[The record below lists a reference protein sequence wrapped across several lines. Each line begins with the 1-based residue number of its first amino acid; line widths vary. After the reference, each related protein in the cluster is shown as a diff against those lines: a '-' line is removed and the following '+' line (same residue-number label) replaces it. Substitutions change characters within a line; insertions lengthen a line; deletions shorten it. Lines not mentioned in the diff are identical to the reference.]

1 MTNDKLNLTAISPS
15 DLATLFSR
23 SLRRPVTEQQ
33 VRDIAEA
40 GNILSDTDTINL
52 IVLLCQLGLT
62 RFKLFAINAFRRK
75 KGVNF
80 SMESD
85 YGKTLYD

>member
-1 MTNDKLNLTAISPS
+1 MANEKLNISALSPS

-40 GNILSDTDTINL
+40 GNLLSEQDSINL
-52 IVLLCQLGLT
+52 IEYTAYAAQE
-62 RFKLFAINAFRRK
+62 
-75 KGVNF
+75 VNF
-80 SMESD
+80 
-85 YGKTLYD
+85 GNTN

>member
-1 MTNDKLNLTAISPS
+1 MSNEKLNIAAISPG

-40 GNILSDTDTINL
+40 GNLLIETDTINL
-52 IVLLCQLGLT
+52 IEYTAYLAGEVNYANT
-62 RFKLFAINAFRRK
+62 R
-75 KGVNF
+75 
-80 SMESD
+80 
-85 YGKTLYD
+85 

>member
-1 MTNDKLNLTAISPS
+1 LAQDKLNISALSPG

-40 GNILSDTDTINL
+40 GNLLSESDSINL
-52 IVLLCQLGLT
+52 IEYTAYVAGEIT
-62 RFKLFAINAFRRK
+62 FANT
-75 KGVNF
+75 N
-80 SMESD
+80 
-85 YGKTLYD
+85 

>member
-52 IVLLCQLGLT
+52 IEYTAYLAGE
-62 RFKLFAINAFRRK
+62 
-75 KGVNF
+75 VNF
-80 SMESD
+80 AN
-85 YGKTLYD
+85 TR

>member
-1 MTNDKLNLTAISPS
+1 MAQDKLNISALSPG

-40 GNILSDTDTINL
+40 GNLLSESDSINL
-52 IVLLCQLGLT
+52 IEYTGYVAGEIT
-62 RFKLFAINAFRRK
+62 FASTN
-75 KGVNF
+75 
-80 SMESD
+80 
-85 YGKTLYD
+85 

>member
-40 GNILSDTDTINL
+40 GNILTETDTINL
-52 IVLLCQLGLT
+52 IEYTAYLAGE
-62 RFKLFAINAFRRK
+62 
-75 KGVNF
+75 VNF
-80 SMESD
+80 AN
-85 YGKTLYD
+85 TR

>member
-1 MTNDKLNLTAISPS
+1 MAQDKLNISALSPC

-40 GNILSDTDTINL
+40 GNLLSEHDTLNL
-52 IVLLCQLGLT
+52 IEYTAYLAEQ
-62 RFKLFAINAFRRK
+62 
-75 KGVNF
+75 VN
-80 SMESD
+80 
-85 YGKTLYD
+85 YANTN

>member
-1 MTNDKLNLTAISPS
+1 MANDKLNISALSPG

-40 GNILSDTDTINL
+40 GNLLSEQDTLNL
-52 IVLLCQLGLT
+52 IEYAAYVAGE
-62 RFKLFAINAFRRK
+62 
-75 KGVNF
+75 VN
-80 SMESD
+80 
-85 YGKTLYD
+85 YANTN